1 MVEPDRS
8 QMTITYG
15 AGKARSACWIT
26 NVRIQT
32 HTQNRHALRIQTH
45 TQNIDTHSEY
55 RHTLI
60 AFKNLLLLTAALN
73 ILYLD
78 KSAKRSRFYI
88 SMEILDTFI

>member
-55 RHTLI
+55 RHT
-60 AFKNLLLLTAALN
+60 FKIQTHTQNTDTNSEYRHALEYRHTLR
-73 ILYLD
+73 I
-78 KSAKRSRFYI
+78 
-88 SMEILDTFI
+88 